1 VAIYSDSYYRKQ
13 AEELVRECGV
23 QEAPV
28 DTRSIAEHLGIE
40 IVELTMPTWF
50 FGVLMRVEGEPY
62 IVLNRAMPEHRKRF
76 TIGHEVAHYRLH
88 TGEFAYMKNC
98 KRESYH
104 READI
109 FAAEL
114 CMPSY
119 LLRKEAPRWFNDYR
133 YLAKL
138 FGVSE
143 TAMVRKLQELG
154 ILREGHFDCAT

>member
-1 VAIYSDSYYRKQ
+1 VAIYSDTYYRKR

-23 QEAPV
+23 RGAPV
-28 DTRSIAEHLGIE
+28 DTRAIAEHLGIE
-40 IVELTMPTWF
+40 VVELTLPSWF

-62 IVLNRAMPEHRKRF
+62 IVLNRSMPDHRKRF
-76 TIGHEVAHYRLH
+76 TLGHEIAHFKLH

-114 CMPSY
+114 CMPEF
-119 LLRKEAPRWFNDYR
+119 LIRQEANNWFNDYR
-133 YLAKL
+133 YLARE

-143 TAMVRKLQELG
+143 TAMVRRLKELG
-154 ILREGHFDCAT
+154 LLRDGHFDCTT